1 MRSFTNLDGE
11 LIELSDE
18 HLDVAIKLKEE
29 LQKASPSRRTSW
41 AQHKRMMV
49 AEGFEDGENSEAYRC
64 CIKAEQKS
72 RGTLPEV
79 EKHAEFVS
87 DNKLQSLKDEIGN
100 IRENKMEAQQEFLKL
115 NRLKREL
122 SKDIVLLEGIERA
135 LTDKDLSSV
144 AIKIPFFDS
153 SKQEKRMVV
162 CLSDIHYGS
171 FVDIDGHY
179 YDTTRARI
187 LMETYLSKVLALA
200 EANNVSKVHIVGI
213 GDYFEHDSMRIQ
225 NTYNAERTFTEQI
238 VDFSEIIIEFL
249 KTLSM
254 HVDIEYSAIGGNHDR
269 VAGNKN
275 DSIFG
280 EHMVTVSNRIVETF
294 IKYSGNERIKYVN
307 AKPYSYTLELFGRNF
322 LFVHGDTTPIKKQSV
337 LAEQSTLHGK
347 NFDAIIAG
355 HYHRHSVL
363 EVGDD
368 KYVAVFGGMKGSDE
382 YSLYA
387 IGASSS
393 RSQGVIIV
401 SANGD
406 YEIKQVKL

>member
-41 AQHKRMMV
+41 AQHKKMME
-49 AEGFEDGENSEAYRC
+49 AEGFYESENSELYRC
-64 CIKAEQKS
+64 AIKAEQKS

-79 EKHAEFVS
+79 AKHAEFVS

-115 NRLKREL
+115 NRMKREL

-135 LTDKDLSSV
+135 LVDKD
-144 AIKIPFFDS
+144 FT
-153 SKQEKRMVV
+153 KQEARTILFNSDKRERQMIV
-162 CLSDIHYGS
+162 CLNDVHYGS
-171 FVDIDGHY
+171 HIDIDGYY
-179 YDTTRARI
+179 YDTNTAKI
-187 LMETYLSKVLALA
+187 LMNVYLSKVLALV
-200 EANNVSKVHIVGI
+200 ESNNVSKVYVVGI
-213 GDYFEHDSMRIQ
+213 GDFFEHDSMRIQ

-238 VDFSEIIIEFL
+238 VDFSEMIISFL
-249 KTLSM
+249 KSISQY
-254 HVDIEYSAIGGNHDR
+254 VDVEYSAFGGNHDR
-269 VAGNKN
+269 VSGNKN

-294 IKYSGNERIKYVN
+294 IKYSDYKNINYVE
-307 AKPYSYTLELFGRNF
+307 AKPYSHTLEVFGKNF
-322 LFVHGDTTPIKKQSV
+322 LFVHGDTTPVKKQSV

-347 NFDAIIAG
+347 SFDAIIAG

-363 EVGDD
+363 EVGHD
-368 KYVAVFGGMKGSDE
+368 KYVAIFGSIKGSDE
-382 YSLYA
+382 YSLYT
-387 IGASSS
+387 IGTSSS

-401 SANGD
+401 ENTGNF
-406 YEIKQVKL
+406 EIKQVKL